1 MHGHSEEQKLQA
13 VADYLAGDP
22 IKDILRRYR
31 IVKSTLWHWTRE
43 MHGDAVKY
51 DRKRGARARL
61 LDNPKKSDGW
71 KPPGAW
77 R

>member
-1 MHGHSEEQKLQA
+1 MHGHPSELKFKA

-22 IKDILRRYR
+22 IQTILHRYR
-31 IVKSTLWHWTRE
+31 IGKTTLWRWTRDF
-43 MHGDAVKY
+43 HGEQQVEHE
-51 DRKRGARARL
+51 RARRMRG